1 MHFQKNTGLYHRE
14 NFEDLE
20 GHDFILWE
28 TW

>member
-1 MHFQKNTGLYHRE
+1 MHFQKNTGLYLIK